1 MKHIR
6 YKNVGLTDK
15 AFALDAREKE
25 DRRKG
30 EKDFGMKDI

>member
-25 DRRKG
+25 DRRRRR
-30 EKDFGMKDI
+30 ERLWNE